1 MELTLRSPQ
10 PTAENTLNKE
20 LAAKENEV
28 KLEQFKTEL
37 RKSQFIEEIKGDLGV
52 AIKLNPRKVRII
64 KKPWHVK
71 FKNSLAKLF
80 TKF

>member
-10 PTAENTLNKE
+10 PTAEDRLNKE
-20 LAAKENEV
+20 LTTKENEV

-37 RKSQFIEEIKGDLGV
+37 KKSQFIEEVRNGLGTQ
-52 AIKLNPRKVRII
+52 IKLNPRKVRII

>member
-20 LAAKENEV
+20 LAAKENEI

-37 RKSQFIEEIKGDLGV
+37 RKAQFIEEIKNGLG
-52 AIKLNPRKVRII
+52 AEIKLNPRKIRVI
-64 KKPWHVK
+64 KKPWYVK
-71 FKNSLAKLF
+71 FKNILAKLF